1 MRCPMYNCQ
10 NLYFLSS
17 LACQLS
23 NCLDEKELGILAT
36 ELTVLGDMIVN
47 LLAHP
52 CDTLQESKGIS
63 DQIS

>member
-1 MRCPMYNCQ
+1 MYNCQ

-23 NCLDEKELGILAT
+23 NCLDEKELGILAA

-52 CDTLQESKGIS
+52 CDTLQESKDIS
-63 DQIS
+63 NSIS

>member
-1 MRCPMYNCQ
+1 MYNCQ
-10 NLYFLSS
+10 NLYLLSS

-23 NCLDEKELGILAT
+23 NCLNEKELEILAA

-52 CDTLQESKGIS
+52 CDALQENKDIS
-63 DQIS
+63 NSIS